1 MPSWPLL
8 RLGPRPSRRSFGD
21 GTTRVVG
28 PRSASPVRPPAHL
41 GRGAY
46 RAGRTVRVVLPVVPR
61 AGPYSRVVS
70 RAGCSAGR
78 TAGSYRA
85 LVVLRVVPR
94 AGRTAG
100 RTARAP
106 VLPRAG
112 RTAGRTAGRSYC

>member
-61 AGPYSRVVS
+61 AGR
-70 RAGCSAGR
+70 SAGR
-78 TAGSYRA
+78 TARRSVLAGPTARWSYRGSYGGP
-85 LVVLRVVPR
+85 VVLPVVPR

-100 RTARAP
+100 RTAGGWR
-106 VLPRAG
+106 
-112 RTAGRTAGRSYC
+112 